1 MNIYTKKKLWKYLL
15 LVVAVIIG
23 SASLWY
29 TNDIVSKL
37 AVEEQK
43 KVELVATATKIVTS
57 TSDFTTDLNFSFKVI
72 QDNNTV
78 PVILTNSKN
87 EVVSWRNLDSAKVVR
102 DPSYLPMIL
111 DEMKA
116 YHEPISIEISE
127 GVVQY
132 IYFKPSV
139 LIDLL
144 KYYPFV
150 QLSII
155 TIFIVIGYLA
165 FSSSRNAEQNQV
177 WVGMSKETA
186 HQLGTPLS
194 SLSGWLEILK
204 SQGVDDSIT
213 VEINKDLVRLNT
225 ITNRFSKIG
234 SPPVLLEENLYD
246 LLSATITYLRG
257 RLSKKVDFT
266 FDFTLRKDLII
277 PMNNDLIAWVIE
289 NLCKNSVDAMTGE
302 GTLKVLVSEGKLGQV
317 YIDVIDSGKGIPKSE
332 FNKIF
337 KPGYTTKKRGWG
349 LGLSL
354 VKRIVEQYHFG
365 KVFVKSSVSGEG
377 TNIRI
382 SFNPE
387 KIRENIR

>member
-1 MNIYTKKKLWKYLL
+1 VNIYTRKNLWKYLL
-15 LVVAVIIG
+15 LVVAIFIG
-23 SASLWY
+23 ATSLWY
-29 TNDIVSKL
+29 TNNIVSKL
-37 AVEEQK
+37 AIEEQK
-43 KVELVATATKIVTS
+43 KVELVATATKTVTS
-57 TSDFTTDLNFSFKVI
+57 STGFNADLNFSFKVI

-78 PVILTNSKN
+78 PVILTNEKQ
-87 EVVSWRNLDSAKVVR
+87 EVISWRNLDSSKVVR
-102 DPSYLPMIL
+102 DPTYLILML
-111 DEMKA
+111 DEMSD
-116 YHEPISIEISE
+116 YHEPIAIEVSE
-127 GVVQY
+127 NTVQY

-144 KYYPFV
+144 RYYPYV

-155 TIFIVIGYLA
+155 SIFIIIGYLA

-204 SQGVDDSIT
+204 SQGIEDSISS
-213 VEINKDLVRLNT
+213 EIEKDLVRLNT

-234 SPPVLLEENLYD
+234 SPPVLREENLFQVFD
-246 LLSATITYLRG
+246 STINYLRG

-266 FDFTLRKDLII
+266 FDYEIERSTDV
-277 PMNNDLIAWVIE
+277 PMNKDLIAWVLE
-289 NLCKNSVDAMTGE
+289 NLCKNSVDAMVGE
-302 GTLKVLVSEGKLGQV
+302 GSLKVLVESGKSGQI
-317 YIDVIDSGKGIPKSE
+317 YIDIIDSGKGIPKSE

-337 KPGYTTKKRGWG
+337 KPGFTTKKRGWG

-354 VKRIVEQYHFG
+354 VKRIVEQYHYG
-365 KVFVKSSVSGEG
+365 KVFVKSSALAEG

-382 SFNPE
+382 SINPE
-387 KIRENIR
+387 SIRKNL